1 MAHLRRLHA
10 SAVCA
15 PLYALLCALVPASAA
30 AGVPTDALEEAR
42 KRGRLVV
49 AIDHIVPEYKA
60 GTKFRTPETIDS
72 ALAEE
77 LAKSMK
83 LALSMVGTKGG
94 TRQAL
99 PKADIVL
106 TTLSNPA
113 AVTPGHVAIP
123 VGYSAGPMAIM
134 RTDTSIKSWEQLRG
148 RTVCVSEGGHH
159 VSTMAARYGAIEKV
173 QRAPADALIA
183 VRTGACD
190 ATVHDNAMLEEMV
203 RLPEW
208 KKFSARLPAG
218 TPAQL
223 VFIVPGSDR
232 KTIAFLKQTVDDW
245 AVRRVPEALIKK
257 AVRSIAFEVY
267 LDQDVP
273 DCH

>member
-1 MAHLRRLHA
+1 MAHLRRLPVSMLCASLCTLLAA
-10 SAVCA
+10 SAWA
-15 PLYALLCALVPASAA
+15 GAA
-30 AGVPTDALEEAR
+30 TDGLEEAR
-42 KRGRLVV
+42 KRGSLVV
-49 AIDHIVPEYKA
+49 AIDHVVPEYKA

-83 LALSMVGTKGG
+83 LALSMVGTQGG
-94 TRQAL
+94 TRPA
-99 PKADIVL
+99 PPRADVVL
-106 TTLSNPA
+106 TTLANPA
-113 AVTPGHVAIP
+113 AVPPGHVAIP

-134 RTDTSIKSWEQLRG
+134 RTDTTIKSWEQLRG
-148 RTVCVSEGGHH
+148 RTVCVSEGSHH
-159 VSTMAARYGAIEKV
+159 VSTMASRYGAIEKV

-190 ATVHDNAMLEEMV
+190 ATVHDSAMLEEML

-223 VFIVPGSDR
+223 VFVVPASDR

-245 AVRRVPEALIKK
+245 AARRVPEALMKK

>member
-1 MAHLRRLHA
+1 MAHLLRL
-10 SAVCA
+10 
-15 PLYALLCALVPASAA
+15 PALTLMLCASLCTLLTASPRAGAA
-30 AGVPTDALEEAR
+30 TDGLEEAR
-42 KRGRLVV
+42 KRGNLVV
-49 AIDHIVPEYKA
+49 AIDHVVPEYKA

-83 LALSMVGTKGG
+83 LRLSMVGTQGA
-94 TRQAL
+94 TRPAL
-99 PKADIVL
+99 PRADVVL
-106 TTLSNPA
+106 TTLANPA
-113 AVTPGHVAIP
+113 AVPTGHVAIP
-123 VGYSAGPMAIM
+123 VGYGAGPMAIM
-134 RTDTSIKSWEQLRG
+134 RSDTTIKSWEQLKG

-159 VSTMAARYGAIEKV
+159 VGSLASRYGAIEKI

-190 ATVHDNAMLEEMV
+190 ATVHDNAMLEEML

-223 VFIVPGSDR
+223 VFIVPASDR
-232 KTIAFLKQTVDDW
+232 KTITFLKQTADDW
-245 AVRRVPEALIKK
+245 TARRVPEALMKK